1 MPLAPALG
9 NRVTSS
15 PDYVAR
21 LLLLGL
27 ILAINAFFAASEVA
41 LLSVRDSRLRQSDT

>member
-1 MPLAPALG
+1 M
-9 NRVTSS
+9 TSS